1 MKTIQLKVNNVPGH
15 SGTVTIQTDEN
26 GVPLE
31 RFWRNRIKDAAVDN
45 CVEVVKPSKPVK
57 TRETEK

>member
-1 MKTIQLKVNNVPGH
+1 MNQIQLKINNVPGY

-26 GVPLE
+26 GVPLA
-31 RFWRNRIKDAAVDN
+31 RFWRNRLKDAAIDN

-57 TRETEK
+57 MRETEK